1 MTSVAR
7 GPVRAPPAGTREPDG
22 TGHPA
27 LRGLPAVWLRA
38 NCPCGDCRDPGS
50 GQRLV
55 TITDL
60 PATVTVTEV
69 RASDTAVEVVF
80 GPDGHRAVF
89 AAAWLAQYGD
99 QAGEDGAEQH
109 GTAHDDDRTEDAKRL
124 WAAADLG
131 GELPQG
137 WWPRYLAD
145 PAHRLSCL
153 SAVLTL
159 GVVVLHDV
167 PCEPG
172 AVLAVA
178 RSLGYVRETNYG
190 RLFDVRA
197 ERTPA
202 NLAFTRLPIAPHT
215 DNPYRDPVP
224 TVQLLHCLQG
234 APGGGASTFTDGFWA
249 AAALRGQDPAAFACL
264 TTTPVTFAYA
274 DADAVLRATGPMIGL
289 DPRGRIRQ
297 IRFNGR
303 SLTPVRLPTAQ
314 AREFCAAYRAFAE
327 LAASPEAMVT
337 AMLAPGDCVIIDN
350 TRVLHGRAGFTDGVG
365 AHRAGTGRRHLQ
377 GCYADL
383 DGLASAVAVL
393 ARGLDGTSGQ
403 DGPPD
408 QDGLPGQDGPSGQD
422 HHPGRDGRAGS

>member
-1 MTSVAR
+1 VTSLAR
-7 GPVRAPPAGTREPDG
+7 GPVEAGPPGAARRPDGTREPDG

-38 NCPCGDCRDPGS
+38 NCPCAGCQDPGS
-50 GQRLV
+50 GQRRAA
-55 TITDL
+55 ITDL
-60 PATVTVTEV
+60 PADVTVARV
-69 RASDTAVEVVF
+69 LASDGAVEVIF

-89 AAAWLAQYGD
+89 AAGWLARYSDPEPDRQ
-99 QAGEDGAEQH
+99 
-109 GTAHDDDRTEDAKRL
+109 DDDRTEDAKCL

-131 GELPQG
+131 GGIPQG

-145 PAHRLSCL
+145 PGHRSACL
-153 SAVLTL
+153 SAVLTH
-159 GVVVLHDV
+159 GVVVLHEV

-197 ERTPA
+197 EPAAA

-224 TVQLLHCLQG
+224 TVQLLHCLHT
-234 APGGGASTFTDGFWA
+234 AADGGDSTFTDGFRA
-249 AAALRGQDPAAFACL
+249 AAVLRRQDPAAFTCL
-264 TTTPVTFAYA
+264 ATTPVTFAYA
-274 DADAVLRATGPMIGL
+274 DAATALRATGPMISL

-297 IRFNGR
+297 VRVNGR
-303 SLTPVRLPTAQ
+303 SLAPVRLPAAQ
-314 AREFCAAYRAFAE
+314 ARAFYAACRTFAG
-327 LAASPEAMVT
+327 LVAGPDAMVT
-337 AMLAPGDCVIIDN
+337 ARLAPGDCVIFDN
-350 TRVLHGRAGFTDGVG
+350 TRILHGRTAFADGG
-365 AHRAGTGRRHLQ
+365 DTGGTSARRRHLQ

-393 ARGLDGTSGQ
+393 ARDQAGEAGQ
-403 DGPPD
+403 A
-408 QDGLPGQDGPSGQD
+408 GQ
-422 HHPGRDGRAGS
+422 AGS

>member
-1 MTSVAR
+1 VTSLAR
-7 GPVRAPPAGTREPDG
+7 GPAGAEPQGGALPADGTREPDG

-38 NCPCGDCRDPGS
+38 NCPCADCQDPGS
-50 GQRLV
+50 GQRLAA
-55 TITDL
+55 ITDL
-60 PATVTVTEV
+60 PADVTVAGV
-69 RASDTAVEVVF
+69 LASDTTVEVIF

-89 AAAWLAQYGD
+89 ATGWLAHYGG
-99 QAGEDGAEQH
+99 QGQEGPDGQ
-109 GTAHDDDRTEDAKRL
+109 DDDRTEDAKCL

-131 GELPQG
+131 GGIPRG

-145 PAHRLSCL
+145 PEHRSACL
-153 SAVLTL
+153 SAVLTH
-159 GVVVLHDV
+159 GVVVLHEM

-197 ERTPA
+197 EPAAA

-224 TVQLLHCLQG
+224 TIQLLHCLHD
-234 APGGGASTFTDGFWA
+234 AADGGGDSTFTDGFRA
-249 AAALRGQDPAAFACL
+249 AAELRRQDPAAFACL
-264 TTTPVTFAYA
+264 TTTPVTFAYS
-274 DADAVLRATGPMIGL
+274 DATAVLRATGPMIGL

-303 SLTPVRLPTAQ
+303 SLAPMRLPAAQ
-314 AREFCAAYRAFAE
+314 ARAFYAAYRAFAG
-327 LAASPEAMVT
+327 LVADPDAMAT
-337 AMLAPGDCVIIDN
+337 ARLAPGDCVIFDN
-350 TRVLHGRAGFTDGVG
+350 TRILHGRTAFADGG
-365 AHRAGTGRRHLQ
+365 GSGGGTGRRHLQ

-383 DGLASAVAVL
+383 DGLASTVAVL
-393 ARGLDGTSGQ
+393 AREQAGRAGQ
-403 DGPPD
+403 AE
-408 QDGLPGQDGPSGQD
+408 QPGQDGQAGQ
-422 HHPGRDGRAGS
+422 AGP

>member
-1 MTSVAR
+1 MTSPAR
-7 GPVRAPPAGTREPDG
+7 GPVGAQPPDGARPPGGTREPGRTPEPDG

-38 NCPCGDCRDPGS
+38 NCPCAGCLDPGS
-50 GQRLV
+50 GQRRTAV
-55 TITDL
+55 TDL
-60 PATVTVTEV
+60 LAGVTVAEV
-69 RASDTAVEVVF
+69 LASDAAVEVTF

-89 AAAWLAQYGD
+89 APGWLARYGD
-99 QAGEDGAEQH
+99 PGGEAGTGPA
-109 GTAHDDDRTEDAKRL
+109 GGPDDDRTEDAKCL

-131 GELPQG
+131 GGIPQG

-145 PAHRLSCL
+145 PEHRRASL
-153 SAVLTL
+153 SAVLSH
-159 GVVVLHDV
+159 GVVVLHEV

-190 RLFDVRA
+190 RVFDVRA
-197 ERTPA
+197 EPAAA

-224 TVQLLHCLQG
+224 TIQLLHCLHT
-234 APGGGASTFTDGFWA
+234 AADGGDSTFTDGFRA
-249 AAALRGQDPAAFACL
+249 AAVLREQDPAAFTCL

-274 DADAVLRATGPMIGL
+274 DAATVLRATGPMIGL

-297 IRFNGR
+297 IRLNGR
-303 SLTPVRLPTAQ
+303 SLAPVRLPAAQ
-314 AREFCAAYRAFAE
+314 ARAFYAAYRAFAG

-337 AMLAPGDCVIIDN
+337 ARLAPGDCVIFDN
-350 TRVLHGRAGFTDGVG
+350 TRILHGRTAFADGG
-365 AHRAGTGRRHLQ
+365 GTGGTGRGRRHLQ

-393 ARGLDGTSGQ
+393 ARGRPGGAGQPGHDGQ
-403 DGPPD
+403 A
-408 QDGLPGQDGPSGQD
+408 
-422 HHPGRDGRAGS
+422 GRAGS

>member
-1 MTSVAR
+1 VTSLAD
-7 GPVRAPPAGTREPDG
+7 GAGHT
-22 TGHPA
+22 A

-38 NCPCGDCRDPGS
+38 NCPCADCRDPGS

-55 TITDL
+55 AVTDL
-60 PATVTVTEV
+60 PADVTVAGV
-69 RASDTAVEVVF
+69 LASDGAVEVIF

-89 AAAWLAQYGD
+89 AAGWLARYGD
-99 QAGEDGAEQH
+99 PGGEAGTEQ
-109 GTAHDDDRTEDAKRL
+109 GPAGHDDDRTEDAKCL

-131 GELPQG
+131 GGIPQG

-145 PAHRLSCL
+145 PEHRRACL
-153 SAVLTL
+153 SAVLTH
-159 GVVVLHDV
+159 GVVVLHEV

-197 ERTPA
+197 EPAAA

-224 TVQLLHCLQG
+224 TIQLLHCLH
-234 APGGGASTFTDGFWA
+234 AAADGGGDSAFTDGFHA
-249 AAALRGQDPAAFACL
+249 AAVLRRQDPAAFTCL

-289 DPRGRIRQ
+289 DPCGRIRQ
-297 IRFNGR
+297 IRLNGR
-303 SLTPVRLPTAQ
+303 SLAPVRLPAAQ
-314 AREFCAAYRAFAE
+314 ARAFYAAYRAFAE
-327 LAASPEAMVT
+327 LAADAEALVT
-337 AMLAPGDCVIIDN
+337 TTLAPGDCVIFDN
-350 TRVLHGRAGFTDGVG
+350 TRVLHGRTAFADGG
-365 AHRAGTGRRHLQ
+365 GTASAGRRHLQ

-383 DGLASAVAVL
+383 DGLASTVAVL
-393 ARGLDGTSGQ
+393 ARGQAGQGGQAGQ
-403 DGPPD
+403 DE
-408 QDGLPGQDGPSGQD
+408 
-422 HHPGRDGRAGS
+422 RAGQAGP

>member
-1 MTSVAR
+1 VTSLA
-7 GPVRAPPAGTREPDG
+7 DG

-38 NCPCGDCRDPGS
+38 NCPCDGCRDPGS

-55 TITDL
+55 AITDL
-60 PATVTVTEV
+60 PADVTVAGV
-69 RASDTAVEVVF
+69 LASDGGVEVIF
-80 GPDGHRAVF
+80 GPDGHRSVF
-89 AAAWLAQYGD
+89 AAGWLARYG
-99 QAGEDGAEQH
+99 GGTDGP
-109 GTAHDDDRTEDAKRL
+109 DDDRAEDAKCL

-131 GELPQG
+131 GGIPQG

-145 PAHRLSCL
+145 PEHRSACL
-153 SAVLTL
+153 SAVLTHGL
-159 GVVVLHDV
+159 VVLHEV

-197 ERTPA
+197 EPAAA

-224 TVQLLHCLQG
+224 TVQLLHCLH
-234 APGGGASTFTDGFWA
+234 AAADGGGDSTFTDGFRA
-249 AAALRGQDPAAFACL
+249 AAVLREQDPAAFTCL

-274 DADAVLRATGPMIGL
+274 DAAAVLRATGPMIGL

-303 SLTPVRLPTAQ
+303 SLAPVRLPAAQ
-314 AREFCAAYRAFAE
+314 ARAFYAAYRAFAG
-327 LAASPEAMVT
+327 LAAGQDAVAT
-337 AMLAPGDCVIIDN
+337 ARLAPGDCVIFDN
-350 TRVLHGRAGFTDGVG
+350 TRILHGRTAFADGG
-365 AHRAGTGRRHLQ
+365 GSGGTSTGRRHLQ

-383 DGLASAVAVL
+383 DGLASTVAVL
-393 ARGLDGTSGQ
+393 AR
-403 DGPPD
+403 D
-408 QDGLPGQDGPSGQD
+408 QTA
-422 HHPGRDGRAGS
+422 RAGQAGQTSQPSQAGQPEQAGQAGS